1 MPTPDHGVVEFSGP
15 SGTLRVHGD
24 DEVARKLMMLIEG
37 TCQGCG
43 VKAAAAKYGY
53 TPGRYHQLFKAYEQG
68 GSEALRNEKRGPKTR
83 SRRTEEVVRQI
94 VRHRFLDPDAS
105 AAVIAQKLVQSGHPI
120 SGRSVQRTLAE
131 FGLQKGGSTGTTPT
145 SRHSR

>member
-1 MPTPDHGVVEFSGP
+1 MLASEHCVVEFSGP
-15 SGTLRVHGD
+15 SGTLRVHAD

-37 TCQGCG
+37 ECQGSGCS
-43 VKAAAAKYGY
+43 AAATKYGF
-53 TPGRYHQLFKAYEQG
+53 TRQRYHQLLKAYRQG
-68 GSEALRNEKRGPKTR
+68 GSEALRSEKRGPKTR

-131 FGLQKGGSTGTTPT
+131 FGLQKGGSSGTTPT